1 MNSEIANG
9 FLHTGSKI
17 IWTYNMRSLC
27 SQQVYWST
35 FSFINDLVNIIQ
47 NADTETCRHQG
58 TPPGAF
64 CPPVTLLRKQI
75 GHSHLA
81 FPFHGI
87 KISLLQLIRQ
97 LVYWC
102 SFQIPPPP
110 FCATVNWNLMWVS
123 EELLNCGMQT
133 VKKHELLK
141 PCLINGNRPWIKPSK
156 VKPES
161 KIYQA
166 IPRTCRWKTKRSAIM
181 ALILHGMNWIQ

>member
-87 KISLLQLIRQ
+87 KIGLLQLIRQ

-102 SFQIPPPP
+102 SFQIPPPL
-110 FCATVNWNLMWVS
+110 FVLLLIGIWCEFQRNYWTVACKL
-123 EELLNCGMQT
+123 
-133 VKKHELLK
+133 
-141 PCLINGNRPWIKPSK
+141 
-156 VKPES
+156 
-161 KIYQA
+161 
-166 IPRTCRWKTKRSAIM
+166 WKNMSC
-181 ALILHGMNWIQ
+181 